1 MRPCPALVRSS
12 SSPSTAASPSTVD
25 VRPGLRRHGLV
36 WAGVAGGTGAVMLFE
51 HVAMLAG
58 MLVVMLLRRDE
69 YSGSAHAHP
78 ATA

>member
-1 MRPCPALVRSS
+1 
-12 SSPSTAASPSTVD
+12 
-25 VRPGLRRHGLV
+25 
-36 WAGVAGGTGAVMLFE
+36 
-51 HVAMLAG
+51 MLAG

>member
-1 MRPCPALVRSS
+1 MFVPAFV
-12 SSPSTAASPSTVD
+12 TMA
-25 VRPGLRRHGLV
+25 LV

-51 HVAMLAG
+51 HVALLAG

>member
-1 MRPCPALVRSS
+1 M
-12 SSPSTAASPSTVD
+12 SSPHE
-25 VRPGLRRHGLV
+25 RRGHHDTYV
-36 WAGVAGGTGAVMLFE
+36 AGMAGGTGTLMVFE

-69 YSGSAHAHP
+69 HSGAVHAHP

>member
-1 MRPCPALVRSS
+1 MFVPAFV
-12 SSPSTAASPSTVD
+12 AMV
-25 VRPGLRRHGLV
+25 LV
-36 WAGVAGGTGAVMLFE
+36 WVGIAGGTDTLMVFE

-58 MLVVMLLRRDE
+58 MLAVMLLRRDE

>member
-1 MRPCPALVRSS
+1 
-12 SSPSTAASPSTVD
+12 
-25 VRPGLRRHGLV
+25 
-36 WAGVAGGTGAVMLFE
+36 VMLFE
-51 HVAMLAG
+51 HVALLAG